1 MPAGPLR
8 SRGPT
13 YLSEQSLLQVSPL
26 PHCKQLSVVTE
37 GFFCARLW
45 RRRRRRRRG
54 LSESTSLTHR
64 VSDEILQGASLDKL
78 GNQIQPLV
86 LVENADEPQNMGM
99 VEASHYFDLKIR
111 RRRS

>member
-1 MPAGPLR
+1 MPAGPLQ
-8 SRGPT
+8 SREPT
-13 YLSEQSLLQVSPL
+13 YLSEQSLFQVSPL
-26 PHCKQLSVVTE
+26 PYCKQLSVVTE
-37 GFFCARLW
+37 GFFCAQLW
-45 RRRRRRRRG
+45 RRRRTG

-86 LVENADEPQNMGM
+86 LVENADEPQNVGM

-111 RRRS
+111 RRQS